1 MFAQNLKMF
10 VLALDAVNGF
20 WNFIFCLDYPKR
32 VSRHL
37 AHNKNLKNNKQP
49 ERGKTRKVSG
59 EKKNQ
64 NGQSDRVDFALFTF
78 LLFCRLSVIILYI
91 T

>member
-10 VLALDAVNGF
+10 VFALDAVNGF
-20 WNFIFCLDYPKR
+20 WNFIFCLD
-32 VSRHL
+32 L